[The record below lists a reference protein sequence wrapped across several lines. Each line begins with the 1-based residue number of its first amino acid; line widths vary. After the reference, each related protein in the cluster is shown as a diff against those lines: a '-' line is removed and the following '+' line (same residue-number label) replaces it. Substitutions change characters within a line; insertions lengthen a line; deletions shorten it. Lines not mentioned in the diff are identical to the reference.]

1 MYKYYYCKHIND
13 NFYNSKI
20 NINNLS
26 SLIDK
31 YNLVL
36 KNYIKEY
43 WINNVQIISN
53 KNNIEFYKINDK
65 EIKYKNN
72 YIIQEYNIEDCSP
85 FNFNGAHMED
95 EYILYENII
104 NNIKI
109 ILKKYDNYITLEFQS
124 ENLINNDKFLY
135 YNII

>member
-13 NFYNSKI
+13 KFYDSKI

-31 YNLVL
+31 YNLEL
-36 KNYIKEY
+36 KKHIKEY
-43 WINNVQIISN
+43 WINNVQVISN
-53 KNNIEFYKINDK
+53 KDNIEFYKISDK
-65 EIKYKNN
+65 EIKYENN
-72 YIIQEYNIEDCSP
+72 YIIQEYIIENCQP
-85 FNFNGAHMED
+85 FNFNDVHSEE
-95 EYILYENII
+95 EYILYENTI

-109 ILKKYDNYITLEFQS
+109 ILKKYTEYITLEFKS
-124 ENLINNDKFLY
+124 ENLINNDNFLY

>member
-26 SLIDK
+26 SLINK
-31 YNLVL
+31 YNLEL
-36 KNYIKEY
+36 KTHIKEY
-43 WINNVQIISN
+43 WINNVLIFSN
-53 KNNIEFYKINDK
+53 KNNIEFYKICDK

-72 YIIQEYNIEDCSP
+72 YIIQEYNIEDCPP
-85 FNFNGAHMED
+85 FNFNDTHMED

-109 ILKKYDNYITLEFQS
+109 ILKKYDNYMTLEFES